1 MAFYHLAVTL
11 CAAVLGS
18 PEHCESERM
27 IDTQYV
33 SLVSCY
39 SAADK
44 IDKQVTREF
53 LEEARSHGDESA
65 KLKVKTR
72 CLTIEEGEA
81 LLKKEGPSALVI
93 TGKKFE

>member
-39 SAADK
+39 SAAEK
-44 IDKQVTREF
+44 IDKKVTGDF
-53 LEEARSHGDESA
+53 LEEAKSQGDEQA

-81 LLKKEGPSALVI
+81 LLRKEGPSALVV